1 MRQMMNENWKF
12 VKYAENMSEAV
23 GAAGEHCKFT
33 AYMERGGRIRTAAT
47 IITAASVGM

>member
-1 MRQMMNENWKF
+1 MRQTMNENWKF

-23 GAAGEHCKFT
+23 GAAGEHVDL
-33 AYMERGGRIRTAAT
+33 RIHGMHDGQDRRQT

>member
-1 MRQMMNENWKF
+1 MRQTMNENWKF

-23 GAAGEHCKFT
+23 GAAGEHVDLRT
-33 AYMERGGRIRTAAT
+33 HGTRRTVRTAAT